1 MSRVPSRSWFD
12 PVLGAYLHTG
22 DRAVEVA
29 AGLDRPRPVSIDI
42 ETPGLDRALTINC
55 VTAAWIDSSGD
66 CQAVLLDPLRAPGM
80 HRAALRRI
88 IDRANSLILHN
99 ACFDVPALYHHDLLS
114 DADIGRITDT
124 LVLARIAY
132 PDTIVSKSLSALAV
146 RHLDLPNFA
155 EGMKLAFK
163 AAGHRTI
170 AAGYENMDIDSPA
183 YRLGA
188 LADTVATLRLEPI
201 LRAKALAWTLDH
213 PFGDHAACSP
223 DDASGVIAAQ
233 ERVNRV
239 MLRRTA
245 HGINVDRDYLS
256 RYAEQVDID
265 RQRSAGILAA
275 AGLEGGSGKGA
286 ALVTYLDAIGELPPG
301 WPTTPTGKLKSAK
314 ADLDRLDHPL
324 ASAQRRLAEI
334 DKVMGYLDKVSLQAD
349 VTGRCHPQV
358 GILGASA
365 TGRWSVSSPE
375 YQQFPASARPIFVSD
390 AADAD
395 RHHAVADVG
404 GKPEHRAVGDGQQLW
419 SIDFSQIEPVIMGN
433 LAGGTDSIITA
444 YEAGNDLY
452 EPLTRAAGID
462 RTLAKTMLLAMMYG
476 QGVKSLAARI
486 GHSVESA
493 SQIRR
498 QVFAAMPAAERFMAR
513 VAQIGADY
521 GRTLTVGG
529 RILPVDP
536 DGVFRATNHCIQ
548 GSAADQLVYAV
559 DVIEAAGLGDR
570 IVMGLHDELVVD
582 CDADTAATI
591 ERLMA
596 IPHPNIT
603 RWTGG
608 RVPVLRTD
616 RVPMGAAWAKV

>member
-1 MSRVPSRSWFD
+1 MTRVPSRSSYD

-29 AGLDRPRPVSIDI
+29 AELDRLRPIAIDI

-66 CQAVLLDPLRAPGM
+66 VQSVLLDPIRTPG
-80 HRAALRRI
+80 HRSALRWI
-88 IDRANSLILHN
+88 LARANSLILHN
-99 ACFDVPALYHHDLLS
+99 ACFDVPALYHHQLIGDVN
-114 DADIGRITDT
+114 IGRITDT
-124 LVLARIAY
+124 LLLARIAY
-132 PDTIVSKSLSALAV
+132 PDAFIPKNLSSLAV
-146 RHLDLPNFA
+146 RHLGLPNFT

-188 LADTVATLRLEPI
+188 MADTVATLRLEPI
-201 LRAKALAWTLDH
+201 LRAKAIAWTLDH

-223 DDASGVIAAQ
+223 DDASGVIATQ

-245 HGINVDRDYLS
+245 RGINVDRDYLG

-265 RQRSAGILAA
+265 RQRSAAVLAA
-275 AGLEGGSGKGA
+275 AGLEGGSGKA
-286 ALVTYLDAIGELPPG
+286 SALITHLDSLGELPPD
-301 WPTTPTGKLKSAK
+301 WPTTPTGKLKATK

-324 ASAQRRLAEI
+324 AQAQRRLAEI
-334 DKVMGYLDKVSLQAD
+334 DKVMGYLDKVSLQAG

-375 YQQFPASARPIFVSD
+375 YQQFPADARPIFISD
-390 AADAD
+390 GAPDT
-395 RHHAVADVG
+395 
-404 GKPEHRAVGDGQQLW
+404 QLW

-433 LAGGTDSIITA
+433 LAGGTDSIITT
-444 YEAGNDLY
+444 YEAGHDLY
-452 EPLTRAAGID
+452 EPLMRAAGIN

-476 QGVKSLAARI
+476 QGVTSLAARI

-513 VAQIGADY
+513 VSQVATDY

-536 DGVFRATNHCIQ
+536 NGVFRAVNHCIQ

-559 DVIEAAGLGDR
+559 DVIEAAGLGDT

-582 CDADTAATI
+582 CDADTAATV
-591 ERLMA
+591 EMLMA
-596 IPHPNIT
+596 IPHPGIT

-616 RVPMGAAWAKV
+616 RAPMGRSWAKV